1 MKIAQRYQVFDQPV
15 EIDEKDCD
23 RLKVHLSGWNR
34 LNEIL
39 LLGINEPDLRR
50 LVILE
55 LLGARRKEM
64 LTRLLGRLAKLERK
78 RILSRIQKLVTE

>member
-15 EIDEKDCD
+15 EIDEKDRD